1 MLGGVT
7 ASIPSALTADDERHH
22 PPDAETWWNESWY
35 FDFATTDGSLG
46 GYVRLG
52 LYPNQGM
59 AWYWACLVGEG
70 RPLVIVVDHDLAPP
84 RAGSLEVRAEGLW
97 ADHTVEVPFDHVT
110 LGCEA
115 FALGLDDPAEVYGAA
130 RGDRVPFGLDLE
142 WDTDG
147 SAYAYP
153 PGTTRYEV
161 PCRVHGEV
169 LVGDERIEL
178 DAIGQRD
185 HSWGIRDW
193 WSLGWTWTAGWLDD
207 GTRFHGTAVR
217 LGDDPVPYHPGYVQ
231 PPDGVLAD
239 VDHTG
244 SQPVLG
250 AHGFPTSDTVEVGD
264 LRLEVTPI
272 AFAPVLLDDG
282 AGRVS
287 RFPRALCRF
296 LDPANGRQGAG
307 WTEWNQPQ
315 AAAVP

>member
-1 MLGGVT
+1 M
-7 ASIPSALTADDERHH
+7 PDDD
-22 PPDAETWWNESWY
+22 PLWSESYY
-35 FDFATTDGSLG
+35 FDFFSLDGEVG
-46 GYVRLG
+46 GYVRIG
-52 LYPNQGM
+52 TYPNLGVI
-59 AWYWACLVGEG
+59 WYWACVVGEG
-70 RPLVIVVDHDLAPP
+70 RPLAIVADHDIAPP
-84 RAGSLEVRAEGLW
+84 RDGSMEVRAEGLW

-115 FALGLDDPAEVYGAA
+115 FALGVDDPADVYGAA

-161 PCRVHGEV
+161 PCRVHGDV
-169 LVGDERIEL
+169 LVGDDRIEL

-185 HSWGIRDW
+185 HSWGVRDW

-231 PPDGVLAD
+231 SPDGVLAC

-250 AHGFPTSDTVEVGD
+250 AHGFPTSDTLEVGD
-264 LRLEVTPI
+264 LRLGVTPV

-296 LDPANGRQGAG
+296 HDPATGRRGAG

-315 AAAVP
+315 AAAAP